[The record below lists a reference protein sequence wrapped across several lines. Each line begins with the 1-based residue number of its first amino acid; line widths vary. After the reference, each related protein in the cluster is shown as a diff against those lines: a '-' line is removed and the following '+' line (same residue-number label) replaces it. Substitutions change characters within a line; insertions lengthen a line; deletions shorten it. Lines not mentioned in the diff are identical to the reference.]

1 MRRSGE
7 RSKDCNRQASMFDS
21 AITTQKNFLQGTL
34 SRLTTEK
41 AISADVERGC
51 FEPCKIAVLVPCY
64 NEEATVGKVIADFR
78 AALPA
83 AEIFVFD
90 NNSTDDTRSVAS
102 AAGASVFLETHRG
115 KGFVVRRMFSDV
127 EADIYVLVD
136 GDATYDAS
144 SVRLMVKRLLE
155 NRLDMV
161 VGGRTESEQAAYRT
175 GHRTGNRLLSAFIA
189 FVFGSTIKDVLSG
202 YRVFSRRFVKSFP
215 VLSGGFEIET
225 ELTIHALELGL
236 AVAEIDTPYYA
247 RPEGSA
253 SKLNTW
259 SDGFRI
265 LRTIV
270 GLYRAERP
278 LTFFSG
284 VGLALALASIGLAIP
299 VFVTYFETGLVPR
312 LPTAILSL
320 GLMLLACLS
329 GAIGLV
335 LDTVT
340 RGRRE
345 MKLLAYLAHRAPGE
359 ERRRR

>member
-1 MRRSGE
+1 LANRTATPAARKHKSG
-7 RSKDCNRQASMFDS
+7 RFDQY
-21 AITTQKNFLQGTL
+21 T
-34 SRLTTEK
+34 
-41 AISADVERGC
+41 
-51 FEPCKIAVLVPCY
+51 IAVLVPCY
-64 NEEATVGKVIADFR
+64 NEEVAIAKVVKDFR
-78 AALPA
+78 AALPTA
-83 AEIFVFD
+83 AIFVFD
-90 NNSTDDTRSVAS
+90 NNSTDNTAAAAR
-102 AAGASVFLETHRG
+102 AAGAEVFEEKRQG
-115 KGFVVRRMFSDV
+115 KGFVVRRMFTDV

-136 GDATYDAS
+136 GDATYDAAS
-144 SVRLMVKRLLE
+144 AGRMIERLLE
-155 NRLDMV
+155 DRLDMV
-161 VGGRTESEQAAYRT
+161 VGNRVDRERAAYRA
-175 GHRTGNRLLSAFIA
+175 GHRTGNWLLTA
-189 FVFGSTIKDVLSG
+189 FVASMFGPSFSDMLSG

-259 SDGFRI
+259 RDGFRI

-270 GLYRAERP
+270 RLYRAERP
-278 LTFFSG
+278 LQFFTG
-284 VGLALALASIGLAIP
+284 IGLALVIASVGFAIP

-312 LPTAILSL
+312 LPTAILST
-320 GLMLLACLS
+320 GLMVLAFLS
-329 GAIGLV
+329 VAIGLV

-359 ERRRR
+359 ERRRV

>member
-1 MRRSGE
+1 MANRSATPPAAKSG
-7 RSKDCNRQASMFDS
+7 RFD
-21 AITTQKNFLQGTL
+21 
-34 SRLTTEK
+34 RY
-41 AISADVERGC
+41 
-51 FEPCKIAVLVPCY
+51 KIAVLVPCY
-64 NEEATVGKVIADFR
+64 NEEVAIAKVVKDFR

-83 AEIFVFD
+83 AAIFVFD
-90 NNSTDDTRSVAS
+90 NNSTDNTAAAAR
-102 AAGASVFLETHRG
+102 AAGAEVFRETHQG
-115 KGFVVRRMFSDV
+115 KGFVVRRMFTDV
-127 EADIYVLVD
+127 EADLYVLVD
-136 GDATYDAS
+136 GDATYDAPS
-144 SVRLMVKRLLE
+144 APAMIDRLLE
-155 NRLDMV
+155 DRLDMV
-161 VGGRTESEQAAYRT
+161 VGNRVDREQAAYRA
-175 GHRTGNRLLSAFIA
+175 GHRTGNRLLTS
-189 FVFGSTIKDVLSG
+189 FVASMFGPSFNDMLSG

-225 ELTIHALELGL
+225 ELTVHALELGL

-259 SDGFRI
+259 SDGYRI

-270 GLYRAERP
+270 RLYRAERP
-278 LTFFSG
+278 LPFFTG
-284 VGLALALASIGLAIP
+284 IGLALAIASIGFAVP

-312 LPTAILSL
+312 LPTAILST
-320 GLMLLACLS
+320 GLMVLAFLS

-359 ERRRR
+359 ERRRG